1 MSDVNLEKLIQYVKK
16 VSKPHPWHG
25 IQAMP
30 SKVND
35 FSIVNAFI
43 EIVPNDTVKY
53 ELDKASGYL
62 TIDRP
67 HKMSNMMPCLYGFV
81 PQTFCDDHVA
91 NHSRKILNDNSIQGD
106 GDPLDI
112 CVLTERCIN
121 HGNIFVQAKVIGGFR
136 MLDVGEADDKIIA
149 VLKDD
154 HVFGSLNDV
163 SQLPEPVLTRLR
175 HYFLTYKEIPK
186 IGEKPKV
193 EITHVY
199 GREEALEVCK
209 LSYQD
214 YEEKYGYHKILD

>member
-1 MSDVNLEKLIQYVKK
+1 MVDTNLEKLIQYVKK

-30 SKVND
+30 EKVND
-35 FSIVNAFI
+35 FSIVNAYI

-53 ELDKASGYL
+53 ELDKSSGYL

-81 PQTFCDDHVA
+81 PQTFCDESVA
-91 NHSRKILNDNSIQGD
+91 QHSRQILGDQSIKGD

-121 HGNIFVQAKVIGGFR
+121 HGNIFVQAKVIGGLR
-136 MLDVGEADDKIIA
+136 MLDGGEADDKIIA

-154 HVFGSLNDV
+154 HVFGSFKDV
-163 SQLPEPVLTRLR
+163 SEIPEPVLTRLR
-175 HYFLTYKEIPK
+175 HYFLTYKEIPRQ
-186 IGEKPKV
+186 GEKPKV

-199 GREEALEVCK
+199 GREEALKVCQ
-209 LSYQD
+209 LSHQD
-214 YEEKYGYHKILD
+214 YDLKFGYNRILD